1 MIVCVCHRISEKR
14 VKQAIACGAAS
25 VSDVARTCGA
35 GTDCGACCVEI
46 RDMIQ
51 AKKKQTSTLLPSIV
65 LAPAV
70 PG

>member
-1 MIVCVCHRISEKR
+1 MIVCVCHRVSEKK
-14 VKQAIACGAAS
+14 VKQAIANGATS

-35 GTDCGACCVEI
+35 GTECGACCVEI

-51 AKKKQTSTLLPSIV
+51 AKNGHTSNILSSMV

-70 PG
+70 TG